1 MLFVRFTIHK
11 ISLSLLFFL
20 FVSSCIYA
28 QDRSNYALLWEIQH
42 KDDSKKSY
50 LFGTMHLKDKRVFDF
65 SDALLPAIKQSE
77 VFALELNPETI
88 EKDLDGIDLY
98 KDFSAKYKEILDEE
112 DYERLKQKIKEKTG
126 DELED
131 LYANDPD
138 YLESVFRPDLDKED
152 DKDIFLDLY
161 LYQIAASL
169 DKEIDGL
176 EELEDQITDYS
187 TTTDEELKEG
197 ILELINYSE
206 EEYRENLNEM
216 IDVYV
221 SGDLS
226 KIDTFIKTYSGYD
239 DVLERRNRVMVTSI
253 ASITK
258 NKSLFAAIGA
268 AHLPGE
274 TGVINLLRE
283 EGYTVKKVENIFTG
297 ASNNFVIQPKL
308 DEWVSYT
315 DSLHGYTLRQ
325 PSSVQ
330 KIELGESEE
339 KDAYVDLKSG
349 TIFFHFGLDM
359 RAKSKSLIENAP
371 DNFVKNLVSKDST
384 AILVNKEVTRGGEL
398 YRQIIIKGQSL
409 NKVNHFELISKNGFF
424 YVFGMEYNQNNNIA
438 IAESFFENI
447 TFQKPELENSLWQP
461 FVHKKGAF
469 SVKMP
474 GEVTENIR
482 ETPNPLDPEGDPYKI
497 NMYLGQDKANEYS
510 YIVRYNNYPVG
521 YYLQNIYES
530 SEVFV
535 DQIEQSTGAKIL
547 RESKSTHNGYDVYD
561 YEMKLQDKYHS
572 IIRYIFRDSR
582 TYILLAQSTNENGT
596 VSFDNPVFNSFE
608 FTEYQSSSFK
618 RIDDNKGKY
627 SFLFPDTFRSE
638 NDTIRQ
644 YDTYIGDSKTYY
656 GLDENS
662 GGCYSINVSDLKKYF
677 KLSKNGL
684 EVFFDEYAEAYKE
697 YGDSIYKQESSL
709 NEEYPTKE
717 YYIKSSKTPVL
728 KRHKFMLIN
737 NRLVV
742 LSVYLG
748 EEEIESQKAEQFF
761 NGVTMEKQ
769 KPFDLYTS
777 KASLIMKDIRSKD
790 SITRYEANGALDY
803 YEFEASDKTLL
814 EKGLSR
820 EYINDTTYYG
830 TKNLLIYNLGLIGDT
845 KTVSKLASY
854 YKSGKAQNINKLM
867 TFAALATVK
876 SKEANEVYFDLLEN
890 NPPER
895 IRDEYFPVFD
905 SDVDSILSYHQYG
918 DRILGFMNKPLLR
931 DNIISYW
938 TRVTRKDSTA
948 IQFLNG
954 KEDILFNFLNKDII
968 AYKNTPEK
976 ERPLHLIYGDIL
988 ENYMSLL
995 DKLDYYTPEIR
1006 KSLIELIQISDDN
1019 GWYVLKAFEHYVTH
1033 EDIIDPEIVK
1043 SITDELYY
1051 RFEAMEVLVNTDKT
1065 SLIPKEI
1072 MEERSFAELSLYNTI
1087 GNYYGYPNEII
1098 FIDEMTHNNEKYIA
1112 FRCDYV
1118 LEDSD
1123 DESYLGLVKTN
1134 TIDFENFKQFTSYY
1148 SSEVL
1153 EDDWKNQAIEMLTPD
1168 EEKE

>member
-20 FVSSCIYA
+20 FVSSFVYA

-88 EKDLDGIDLY
+88 EKDLNGIDLY

-112 DYERLKQKIKEKTG
+112 DYERLKQKVKEKTG

-169 DKEIDGL
+169 DKEIGGL
-176 EELEDQITDYS
+176 EKLEDQITDYS
-187 TTTDEELKEG
+187 TTTDEEIKEG
-197 ILELINYSE
+197 VLELINYSE

-226 KIDTFIKTYSGYD
+226 KIDAFIKTYSGYND
-239 DVLERRNRVMVTSI
+239 ILEKRNRVMVTSI

-315 DSLHGYTLRQ
+315 DSLQGYTLRQ
-325 PSSVQ
+325 PASVQ
-330 KIELGESEE
+330 KIELGDTEE

-349 TIFFHFGLDM
+349 AIFFHFGLDM
-359 RAKSKSLIENAP
+359 RAKNKSLIENAP
-371 DNFVKNLVSKDST
+371 NNFVENLVSKDST
-384 AILVNKEVTRGGEL
+384 AVLSNKEVVHGDEL

-424 YVFGMEYNQNNNIA
+424 YVFGMEYNQNSNVA
-438 IAESFFENI
+438 IAETFFENI
-447 TFQKPELENSLWQP
+447 TFQKPELENTLWQP
-461 FVHKKGAF
+461 FVHKEGAF

-497 NMYLGQDKANEYS
+497 NMYLGQDNANEYS
-510 YIVRYNNYPVG
+510 YIVRYNNYPIG

-535 DQIEQSTGAKIL
+535 NQIEQSTGAKII

-582 TYILLAQSTNENGT
+582 TYILLAQSTDENGT

-608 FTEYQSSSFK
+608 FTEYQPSNFK
-618 RIDDNKGKY
+618 EIEDTKGKY

-684 EVFFDEYAEAYKE
+684 ETFFDGYAKAYKE
-697 YGDSIYKQESSL
+697 YGDSIYRQESL
-709 NEEYPTKE
+709 FNEKYPTKE
-717 YYIKSSKTPVL
+717 YYIKSNKTPVL
-728 KRHKFMLIN
+728 KRHKFMLMN
-737 NRLVV
+737 NRLIV

-748 EEEIESQKAEQFF
+748 EEEIESQKAERFL
-761 NGVTMEKQ
+761 NGISMKKEKL
-769 KPFDLYTS
+769 FDIYTS
-777 KASLIMKDIRSKD
+777 KTSLIMKDIKSKD
-790 SITRYEANGALDY
+790 SITRSEANGALDY
-803 YEFEASDKTLL
+803 YEFEASDRSLL

-820 EYINDTTYYG
+820 KYINDTTYYG
-830 TKNLLIYNLGLIGDT
+830 TKNLLIYNLGLIGNT
-845 KTVSKLASY
+845 KTVSKLESY
-854 YKSGKAQNINKLM
+854 YKSDKAKNINKLM
-867 TFAALATVK
+867 IFEALANIK
-876 SKEANEVYFDLLEN
+876 SKDANEVYFDLLEN

-895 IRDEYFPVFD
+895 IRDAYFPVFD

-918 DRILGFMNKPLLR
+918 DRILNSLKKPLLR
-931 DNIISYW
+931 DKIISYW
-938 TRVTRKDSTA
+938 TRVISKDSTA
-948 IQFLNG
+948 IQFLKG
-954 KEDILFNFLNKDII
+954 KEDVLFKFLDKDITQ
-968 AYKNTPEK
+968 YKNAPENEK
-976 ERPLHLIYGDIL
+976 PLHLIYGDIL

-995 DKLDYYTPEIR
+995 SKLDYYTPEIR
-1006 KSLIELIQISDDN
+1006 KSLINLIQIPEDN
-1019 GWYVLKAFEHYVTH
+1019 GWYVLKAFEHYVKH
-1033 EDIIDPEIVK
+1033 EDVIDSKIIK
-1043 SITDELYY
+1043 SITDGLYY
-1051 RFEAMEVLVNTDKT
+1051 RFEALEVLVNNDKA
-1065 SLIPKEI
+1065 SYIPKENI
-1072 MEERSFAELSLYNTI
+1072 KERSFAELSLYNNI

-1098 FIDEMTHNNEKYIA
+1098 FIDDITHDGEKYVA

-1123 DESYLGLVKTN
+1123 DESYLGLVKIN
-1134 TIDFENFKQFTSYY
+1134 TINFENFEQFTSYY
-1148 SSEVL
+1148 SSDIL
-1153 EDDWKNQAIEMLTPD
+1153 EDDWKSQAIEMLTSD
-1168 EEKE
+1168 EDKE